1 MVSNDISNR
10 NGLARLILALSL
22 LSVFTISPHTASL
35 GQSNCAA
42 AKLAHTGMV
51 SLDTKVSWRPAS
63 CKLVLQAYQQGQL
76 VGEQGKQAGVAS
88 DAITVRQLI
97 DGKTGRTEIKI
108 WIPGASKPADAV
120 WVTVQEKLS
129 N

>member
-1 MVSNDISNR
+1 MVSNDFSNR
-10 NGLARLILALSL
+10 NGLVRLLIALSL

-42 AKLAHTGMV
+42 AKLAHTGTV
-51 SLDTKVSWRPAS
+51 ALDTKVAWRPAA
-63 CKLVLQAYQQGQL
+63 CKLVLQAYQQGRL

-88 DAITVRQLI
+88 NAITVRQLT
-97 DGKTGRTEIKI
+97 DGKTGKIELKI
-108 WIPGASKPADAV
+108 WVPGASKPADAI
-120 WVTVQEKLS
+120 WVTVQEKHS